1 MTLAEI
7 QGIFFLPENEQ
18 TPQKI
23 LGLNN
28 ITIIHGM
35 LLNIS
40 IRPSLK
46 LSKFELKEN
55 CLVHITTSPYA
66 IHQLSTR
73 FFLEELKIARKEKL
87 FFTGLKIDTK
97 LTSDYHLENL
107 IMNASLCSGSKEFLI
122 IRQLATKRIIH
133 SQLSQTLTKS
143 TKKLH

>member
-28 ITIIHGM
+28 IAIIHGM
-35 LLNIS
+35 ILNIN

-55 CLVHITTSPYA
+55 CLVHITTPPYA

-73 FFLEELKIARKEKL
+73 FFLEELKIARKEKV
-87 FFTGLKIDTK
+87 FFTGLKTDTK
-97 LTSDYHLENL
+97 LTSDHHLNL
-107 IMNASLCSGSKEFLI
+107 IMNVSLCV
-122 IRQLATKRIIH
+122 QA
-133 SQLSQTLTKS
+133 QKS
-143 TKKLH
+143 F